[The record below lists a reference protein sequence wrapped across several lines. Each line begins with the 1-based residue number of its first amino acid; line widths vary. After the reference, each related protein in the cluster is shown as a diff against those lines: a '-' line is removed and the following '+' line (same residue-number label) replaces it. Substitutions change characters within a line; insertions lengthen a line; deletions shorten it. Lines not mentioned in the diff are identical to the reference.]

1 MPNFK
6 STRWVKSTKSEK
18 SFSISSTGQ
27 MVKGLFFQ
35 ICVLQPVDHHLQCNL
50 PTFKMSH
57 QKPVKTIQRPSNRIY
72 FNLTA
77 KQLVSSIHLSE
88 NYIKVTVLVQNIVV
102 LHIVCKF
109 PSRLSASLSYWSRL
123 SFSSSRWCYQ
133 RSNAKFGVPN
143 GLDQPFATKL
153 PAATA
158 HSEIC
163 ERKTRMDF
171 RFAHLCK
178 ITAISKGNKHPD
190 FLHQVSETI
199 LYSPIL
205 NFATNNIALVQ
216 NVCQNLLDVQLFSM
230 LTNFFQF
237 CGLLNVHHRHI
248 DSCREI

>member
-1 MPNFK
+1 M
-6 STRWVKSTKSEK
+6 
-18 SFSISSTGQ
+18 
-27 MVKGLFFQ
+27 
-35 ICVLQPVDHHLQCNL
+35 
-50 PTFKMSH
+50 
-57 QKPVKTIQRPSNRIY
+57 
-72 FNLTA
+72 
-77 KQLVSSIHLSE
+77 
-88 NYIKVTVLVQNIVV
+88 
-102 LHIVCKF
+102 CKF

-248 DSCREI
+248 DSCREIWFDKIGRQSSNSPSAFLSRHISSSSLSSSLFGEGPKNAILVGFY

>member
-1 MPNFK
+1 M
-6 STRWVKSTKSEK
+6 
-18 SFSISSTGQ
+18 
-27 MVKGLFFQ
+27 
-35 ICVLQPVDHHLQCNL
+35 
-50 PTFKMSH
+50 
-57 QKPVKTIQRPSNRIY
+57 
-72 FNLTA
+72 
-77 KQLVSSIHLSE
+77 
-88 NYIKVTVLVQNIVV
+88 TVLVQNIVV

-123 SFSSSRWCYQ
+123 SFSSSRWSYQ

-248 DSCREI
+248 DSCREIWFDKIGRQSSNSPSAFLSRHISSTFKFIAVWGGPKKCHFSRVLLVRGRGRDANMSPKAYTLKARRRYLYNILSTLNVKNNVTL